1 MHERT
6 INLRDWD
13 QAVSCNKLHR
23 RRLCQLHSPICLDD
37 NMSCDGGA
45 RAIRFMESPECLESK
60 SREQPT
66 EEGVID
72 GETIGTFILK
82 EGV

>member
-1 MHERT
+1 
-6 INLRDWD
+6 
-13 QAVSCNKLHR
+13 
-23 RRLCQLHSPICLDD
+23 
-37 NMSCDGGA
+37 
-45 RAIRFMESPECLESK
+45 MESPECLESK